1 MFTKLI
7 TAPASYPIDLTA
19 AKAHLK
25 VEHSDED
32 SLITSY
38 LDAAT
43 QYVETLSGLHLV
55 SQTWEQHQHG
65 FYCLNYLL
73 KLPVQSITHIKYY
86 DGDNVLQT
94 LDSSAYR
101 LQAPYKGRA
110 WLEATDT
117 WPSTYCR
124 SDAVQIRF
132 VAGFSTVP
140 ERAKQAVRLALG
152 VFHGERSGEVV
163 GTISKQLE
171 NGITRLCNGLRG
183 Y

>member
-7 TAPASYPIDLTA
+7 TAPASYPITLSE

-32 SLITSY
+32 TLITSY

-55 SQTWEQHQHG
+55 AQTWEQHQHG
-65 FYCLNYLL
+65 FYCNWLL
-73 KLPVQSITHIKYY
+73 KLPIQSITHIKYY

-94 LDSSAYR
+94 LDSAEYR
-101 LQAPYKGRA
+101 LQAPYKQRA
-110 WLEATDT
+110 WIEPVNS

-132 VAGFSTVP
+132 VAGFSAVP

-152 VFHGERSGEVV
+152 VFHAERSGEIV

-171 NGITRLCNGLRG
+171 NGINRLCNGLRG